1 MKQFADLAA
10 PEGHDNSAA
19 RSEKNPRADV
29 LPDRLNRKNTQE
41 NQGVF
46 ALH

>member
-1 MKQFADLAA
+1 MKPFADLAA

-19 RSEKNPRADV
+19 RSEKKPRAVV
-29 LPDRLNRKNTQE
+29 LPHRLNRKKTQE